1 MNEIFGLKNMPYTIR
16 NPKNLDSR
24 LPKTVCRGLETI
36 AYAGP
41 QLWQELPAKIK
52 KNRSLVSFKQNIKLW
67 KNCKCSCW
75 VYKKYIGGLGFIK

>member
-36 AYAGP
+36 ACTGP
-41 QLWQELPAKIK
+41 QLWQKLPAKNK
-52 KNRSLVSFKQNIKLW
+52 EK
-67 KNCKCSCW
+67 
-75 VYKKYIGGLGFIK
+75 